1 MHQSEGLDWYA
12 KCDGERPK
20 LKNDSNFIEL
30 QRILER
36 AIKKYCAIVKDE
48 EVNDYLESFL
58 TNLDEVANGRLS
70 SDAYSFA
77 FYYHDEENGERVTN
91 AIEVLLFT
99 DAFKLFRVRRPA
111 DSKELVDPQWYVM
124 GYRDY
129 GEFNMSEEAT
139 VAKFIEIEKII
150 TCEKTKLKI
159 SEWD

>member
-1 MHQSEGLDWYA
+1 MFIDYYHPANRFPDLLNYYGLVNIYQQAIIENDRKGLDWYA

-77 FYYHDEENGERVTN
+77 FYYHDEEKWRTSN
-91 AIEVLLFT
+91 
-99 DAFKLFRVRRPA
+99 
-111 DSKELVDPQWYVM
+111 
-124 GYRDY
+124 
-129 GEFNMSEEAT
+129 
-139 VAKFIEIEKII
+139 
-150 TCEKTKLKI
+150 
-159 SEWD
+159 